1 MKQRRNNALSRI
13 RKHFPNV
20 NYVKDATKS
29 IVIAVKD
36 NDSKTSRKKD
46 PENCA
51 LATACK
57 RLKIADHA
65 IIGIA
70 YSWLIKGDVAT
81 RFKTSTA
88 VGREITSF
96 DRHQDF
102 AAGQN
107 YRLSRVSEGSRL
119 GQKPQSSKTG
129 GPRLTTKD
137 WPKKIH
143 RTANIRTVKAG

>member
-1 MKQRRNNALSRI
+1 MKQKGRTVLARI
-13 RKHFPNV
+13 RKHFPHV
-20 NYVKDATKS
+20 NHVQDANKS
-29 IVIAVKD
+29 IVITVADK
-36 NDSKTSRKKD
+36 DSKTSRKKD

-102 AAGQN
+102 AADQN
-107 YRLSRVSEGSRL
+107 YRLSKVSEGSKL
-119 GQKPQSSKTG
+119 GVKPQGSKT

-143 RTANIRTVKAG
+143 HTANIRTVKAG